1 MATLKKQNKIDRPEF
16 KDNVTRL
23 IISYNDLKR
32 DREELLSRI
41 DSLEKE
47 VAHYSN
53 TSKEWRDKYEAL
65 LLAKTI
71 EASKE
76 EVDHVRKRLSKLEQ
90 EIEYCITLLIK

>member
-47 VAHYSN
+47 VAHFCN
-53 TSKEWRDKYEAL
+53 TSNEWKDKYEVL
-65 LLAKTI
+65 LLA
-71 EASKE
+71 
-76 EVDHVRKRLSKLEQ
+76 
-90 EIEYCITLLIK
+90 